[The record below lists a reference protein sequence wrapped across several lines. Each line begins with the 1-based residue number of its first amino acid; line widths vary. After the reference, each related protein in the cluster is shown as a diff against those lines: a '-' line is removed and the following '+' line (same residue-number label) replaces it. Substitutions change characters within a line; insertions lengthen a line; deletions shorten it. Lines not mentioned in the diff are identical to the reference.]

1 MLLNITLL
9 LIISLPIFKLIS
21 TVIIKEVKYI
31 VAAQQIKTGGITR
44 KVPVPSHLAGEEH

>member
-9 LIISLPIFKLIS
+9 LIISLPIFKLIY

-31 VAAQQIKTGGITR
+31 VAAQRIKRGTLKR
-44 KVPVPSHLAGEEH
+44 KAKIPSHLAGEEH